1 MKKKTIAILV
11 VCALIG
17 SGGAFGG
24 VQYYRN
30 QKDKKTVVD
39 VTPVVNMMGYDY
51 GSEMMMDGTVIAGSK
66 QNIRLEQNKV
76 VQEVLV
82 HVGLDTVN
90 LKGEH
95 YTAHVKDGDTVKKGD
110 LILEFDMEKIKEAG
124 YDLITPIVICNT
136 DDYQDIET
144 ITGKAVNTED
154 AVMKLKA

>member
-1 MKKKTIAILV
+1 MF
-11 VCALIG
+11 
-17 SGGAFGG
+17 S
-24 VQYYRN
+24 
-30 QKDKKTVVD
+30 
-39 VTPVVNMMGYDY
+39 PV
-51 GSEMMMDGTVIAGSK
+51 DGTVTMVFDTKHAVSFTSEKGA
-66 QNIRLEQNKV
+66 
-76 VQEVLV
+76 EVLV